1 MPWGVHDCYASKLK
15 DDSVPGVEREKRKLV
30 RYEVKDRESCI
41 RTCSPFL
48 GLCL

>member
-15 DDSVPGVEREKRKLV
+15 DDSAPGVKREKKKII
-30 RYEVKDRESCI
+30 YEVKDRESCI